1 MGERRWEGGEGQERG
16 VFPRRPLERGRRIAP
31 PRPSPLLLPLP
42 SSCGSPPPTGGRGC
56 RTAAAPPGAPA
67 AGRSA
72 WRRRAER
79 TRGRPR
85 RGGLVGRGGGEEKTR
100 GGWGMRGRGEW
111 VRTCALDE
119 TMHGQPCR
127 RRAGS
132 GRAGPGVAAARVTRG
147 SPRTERAA
155 ARLAASHRKARGAAF
170 CAQGGRWPCALG
182 PGRAPASRR
191 PFFHRAGQKGGRPGG
206 GVPGRRARAGTAA
219 APPATRRGPTPH
231 CPFAPRIPP
240 PRRRPPSNDTHQ
252 GQPGA
257 SPARRTR
264 SPGGRGTPWQW
275 VGGWGV
281 GEGAGREREKMGV
294 LSLSLSLV
302 RLHSEVRLALF
313 SSPRSTQW
321 RPPPPPPRPPRGPP
335 PPPPPPCGCPPSSSW
350 PPRTRTR
357 AAPTARAASSAPSS
371 ASPRPT
377 PAWWTCGT
385 ALWCRTRRPMT
396 RCVGGVGDFGG
407 GVWPLRR

>member
-1 MGERRWEGGEGQERG
+1 MGEREGGEGQERG
-16 VFPRRPLERGRRIAP
+16 GRGFSSPPSRAGAANCPSPPVLLSCSPYLLHAGRHRRPAGAVVG
-31 PRPSPLLLPLP
+31 PLLLRQALPLLGVLLGDDGQ
-42 SSCGSPPPTGGRGC
+42 SGHAADRGAGG
-56 RTAAAPPGAPA
+56 
-67 AGRSA
+67 
-72 WRRRAER
+72 WW
-79 TRGRPR
+79 
-85 RGGLVGRGGGEEKTR
+85 GGVGGEEKTR

-132 GRAGPGVAAARVTRG
+132 GRAGPGGAAARVTRG
-147 SPRTERAA
+147 PPRTERAA
-155 ARLAASHRKARGAAF
+155 ARLAASHGKARGAAF

-191 PFFHRAGQKGGRPGG
+191 PSLHRAGQKGGRPGG

-281 GEGAGREREKMGV
+281 GEGAGREKEKKLV
-294 LSLSLSLV
+294 CSLSLSLSPAHTLKFGSPSFHP
-302 RLHSEVRLALF
+302 RAPHNGAHHHPRPALHGP
-313 SSPRSTQW
+313 PRPHP
-321 RPPPPPPRPPRGPP
+321 RRRAGVPPRPPGRRGRVHAPPRRRGPRRRH
-335 PPPPPPCGCPPSSSW
+335 
-350 PPRTRTR
+350 PPRRRLARHRPGGR
-357 AAPTARAASSAPSS
+357 AGLLCGAA
-371 ASPRPT
+371 
-377 PAWWTCGT
+377 
-385 ALWCRTRRPMT
+385 L
-396 RCVGGVGDFGG
+396 GGQ
-407 GVWPLRR
+407 